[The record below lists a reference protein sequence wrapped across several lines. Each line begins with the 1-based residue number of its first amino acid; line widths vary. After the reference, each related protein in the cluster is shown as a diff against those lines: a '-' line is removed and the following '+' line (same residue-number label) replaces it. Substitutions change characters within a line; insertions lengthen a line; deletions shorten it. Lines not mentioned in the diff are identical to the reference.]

1 MASGRLVISERLNDL
16 RNFFKPPLNSRE
28 FDLLIDTQTHFFTT
42 LIIKT
47 IKHKVFLSGCANFY
61 LSDLKPP
68 SNFKR
73 KLNLSQR
80 LVQLAEIAYVRNI
93 NVPPPPLPLEQ
104 KYRDLEKKCPNLSYH
119 TLTTR
124 ESDTLHDKTYIQD
137 YILSGNFEQ
146 KIGRKMHPEDTH
158 IFLCGN
164 PSMIGI
170 PKIRDGKRIWP
181 EGQKGVIQIMEE
193 RGFKM
198 DYAKR
203 KGNIHYEKYW

>member
-1 MASGRLVISERLNDL
+1 
-16 RNFFKPPLNSRE
+16 
-28 FDLLIDTQTHFFTT
+28 
-42 LIIKT
+42 
-47 IKHKVFLSGCANFY
+47 
-61 LSDLKPP
+61 
-68 SNFKR
+68 
-73 KLNLSQR
+73 
-80 LVQLAEIAYVRNI
+80 
-93 NVPPPPLPLEQ
+93 
-104 KYRDLEKKCPNLSYH
+104 
-119 TLTTR
+119 
-124 ESDTLHDKTYIQD
+124 
-137 YILSGNFEQ
+137 
-146 KIGRKMHPEDTH
+146 MHPEDTH